1 LPETHTKRYQS
12 LQPAMTFYQI
22 ICLVTLAFGNVYAT
36 GAIAQNQP
44 LTENFSISRNV
55 IITRVSDGDS
65 LRSGKLRIRLFGI
78 DAPEKKQQCTSAN
91 GTKWA
96 CGETAQKALEALV
109 ANAPYLQCD
118 LIDTDRYGRAVM
130 RCFAGKTDIGAALVR
145 AGLAL
150 AYRQYSSIYSDDE
163 DSAKTA
169 KLGMWAGVFT
179 EPWAWR
185 RSQ

>member
-1 LPETHTKRYQS
+1 
-12 LQPAMTFYQI
+12 MTFYQI
-22 ICLVTLAFGNVYAT
+22 ICLITFVFSNTIAS

-44 LTENFSISRNV
+44 LTENFAISRNV
-55 IITRVSDGDS
+55 MITHVSDGDS

-78 DAPEKKQQCTSAN
+78 DAPEKTQQCTGAD
-91 GTKWA
+91 GAKWA
-96 CGETAQKALEALV
+96 CGTAAKEVLAALV
-109 ANAPYLQCD
+109 ASAPQLQCN

-130 RCFAGKTDIGAALVR
+130 RCFAGKTDLGAALVR

-150 AYRQYSSIYSDDE
+150 AYRQYSSIYSADE

-169 KLGMWAGVFT
+169 KLGMWAGAFIA
-179 EPWAWR
+179 PWAWR

>member
-1 LPETHTKRYQS
+1 
-12 LQPAMTFYQI
+12 MTFYQI
-22 ICLVTLAFGNVYAT
+22 ICLITLAFSSIFAT
-36 GAIAQNQP
+36 SAIAQNQH
-44 LTENFSISRNV
+44 LAENFTISRN
-55 IITRVSDGDS
+55 IIVTRVSDGDS

-78 DAPEKKQQCTSAN
+78 DAPEKNQQCTN
-91 GTKWA
+91 GDGSEWA
-96 CGETAQKALEALV
+96 CGETAQKMLEALV

-130 RCFAGKTDIGAALVR
+130 KCFAGETDLGAALVR

-150 AYRQYSSIYSDDE
+150 AYRQYSSTYSADE

-169 KLGMWAGVFT
+169 KLGMWSGAFT
-179 EPWAWR
+179 APWAWR

>member
-1 LPETHTKRYQS
+1 
-12 LQPAMTFYQI
+12 MTFYQI
-22 ICLVTLAFGNVYAT
+22 ICLIIFAFSNTFAS

-44 LTENFSISRNV
+44 LTENFTISRNV
-55 IITRVSDGDS
+55 TITSVSDGDS

-78 DAPEKKQQCTSAN
+78 DAPEKNQQCTNAN
-91 GTKWA
+91 GAKWA
-96 CGETAQKALEALV
+96 CGETAQKALEELV

-130 RCFAGKTDIGAALVR
+130 RCFAGKTDLGAALVR

-150 AYRQYSSIYSDDE
+150 AYRQYSSIYSADE

-169 KLGMWAGVFT
+169 ELGMWAGAFT
-179 EPWAWR
+179 APWAWR

>member
-1 LPETHTKRYQS
+1 MTLNLKI
-12 LQPAMTFYQI
+12 LQPLMTFYQI
-22 ICLVTLAFGNVYAT
+22 ICLITFAFSSIFVT
-36 GAIAQNQP
+36 GAIAQNQRQK
-44 LTENFSISRNV
+44 ENFIISRTV
-55 IITRVSDGDS
+55 IVTRVSDGDS

-78 DAPEKKQQCTSAN
+78 DAPEKNQQCTNAD
-91 GTKWA
+91 GAKWA
-96 CGETAQKALEALV
+96 CGEAAQKMLESLV

-130 RCFAGKTDIGAALVR
+130 KCFVGETDLGAALVR

-150 AYRQYSSIYSDDE
+150 AYRQYSSTYGADE

-169 KLGMWAGVFT
+169 KLGMWSGAFT
-179 EPWAWR
+179 APWAWR